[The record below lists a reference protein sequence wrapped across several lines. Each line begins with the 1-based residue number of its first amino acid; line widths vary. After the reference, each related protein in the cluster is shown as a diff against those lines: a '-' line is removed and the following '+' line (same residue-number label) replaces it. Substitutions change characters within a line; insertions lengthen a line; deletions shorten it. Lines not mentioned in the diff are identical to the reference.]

1 MRKIQLKEIL
11 LALTLPTMSA
21 LLTVA
26 LFLLLPD
33 WSFNFQ
39 SLIIGMSL
47 FYFFECSLFKIF
59 LKYFPLSSGVIKNNS
74 KEQTIYHIYIL
85 QYLMFLYPLTF
96 NKVIPTPIRRWLFIF
111 LGAQLGENTY
121 TSGVI
126 FDPTLVTVGSNSILG
141 FNSLIIPHEIEANHL
156 AHYPIQI
163 GNNVTVGANAIIH
176 SGCIIY
182 DGAIIAS
189 GAVLAKGSVVGSNE
203 VWGGVPARKIKSVIP
218 SNVSI
223 SSSASALTLSDK
235 HKSECLSI
243 QIPD

>member
-1 MRKIQLKEIL
+1 MRKIQMKEVL
-11 LALTLPTMSA
+11 LALTLPTISIF
-21 LLTVA
+21 LTVA
-26 LFLLLPD
+26 FYVLFLE
-33 WSFNFQ
+33 WSFNFIN
-39 SLIIGMSL
+39 LMIGTTL
-47 FYFFECSLFKIF
+47 FYFFECNLFRLF
-59 LKYFPLSSGVIKNNS
+59 LKYFPLSSGVIKHNS

-96 NKVIPTPIRRWLFIF
+96 NKAIPTPIRRSLFIF

-189 GAVLAKGSVVGSNE
+189 GAVLAKGSVVGADE
-203 VWGGVPARKIKSVIP
+203 VWGGVPAKKIKMVY
-218 SNVSI
+218 NK
-223 SSSASALTLSDK
+223 SSSNNQINNQFFIDS
-235 HKSECLSI
+235 CL
-243 QIPD
+243 